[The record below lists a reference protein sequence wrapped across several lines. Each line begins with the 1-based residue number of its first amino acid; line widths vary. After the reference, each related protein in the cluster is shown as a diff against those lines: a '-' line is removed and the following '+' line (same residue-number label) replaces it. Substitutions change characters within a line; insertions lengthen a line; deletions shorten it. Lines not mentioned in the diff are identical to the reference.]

1 MKTGMALRFGTA
13 GYPLSAKGRSAG
25 AAVETVRRLGLD
37 AMELEFVRGVRYNET
52 RAEQARETARA
63 LDVALTAHGPYYIN
77 LNAASEE
84 QRAGGRE
91 MVLETARAA
100 RAYGAKSVTF
110 HAGATMNGDPHA
122 AFRRIRRELETVL
135 KELRKE
141 ENAVQ
146 IRPELT
152 GKAAQFGTL
161 EDLISLSRAI
171 PGVFPCIDIAHFHAR
186 TRGRMNTFKEFCE
199 MLEELK
205 RELGKQA
212 LSDLHMHVS
221 GIEYTEKG
229 ERRHLLLEESDFNY
243 KAFLRALKE
252 FNAQGVVICESPNL
266 EGDALLLKRTYY
278 SQ

>member
-1 MKTGMALRFGTA
+1 MSLRFGTA
-13 GYPLSAKGRSAG
+13 GYPLSAKGRSAK
-25 AAVETVRRLGLD
+25 AAVETVRRIGLD
-37 AMELEFVRGVRYNET
+37 AMELEFVRGVRYNEE
-52 RAEQARETARA
+52 RAEQAREAAQT

-110 HAGATMNGDPHA
+110 HAGSMSNGDPHA
-122 AFRRIRRELETVL
+122 AYRRVRRELEILVQ
-135 KELRKE
+135 ELRKE
-141 ENAVQ
+141 GNSVQ
-146 IRPELT
+146 VRPELT
-152 GKAAQFGTL
+152 GKSAQFGTI

-186 TRGRMNTFKEFCE
+186 TNGGMNTYKEFCE
-199 MLEELK
+199 LFEELK
-205 RELGKQA
+205 EQLGKQA

-229 ERRHLLLEESDFNY
+229 ERRHLTLDESDFDY
-243 KAFLRALKE
+243 RAFLRALKE
-252 FNAQGVVICESPNL
+252 FNAQGIVVCESPNL
-266 EGDALLLKRTYY
+266 EGDALMLKRAYY
-278 SQ
+278 SR